1 MRYKIVLQEFSAPL
15 ALSRGNQPTMS
26 SHDSGLPVPQQNDDL
41 SQQLSLSVLVSRL
54 ESLVGR
60 KRISMRAVVEVA
72 GQAALLPALTLLA
85 LMIVSP
91 ISGVPFFSSI
101 SGLVI
106 VLLSTQLLMNKSE
119 LWLPDFLMRRE
130 IPGKRLATAL
140 RWMKRAADFLERF
153 TRGGRLAFLVSD
165 RMLKPRLVICLIA
178 GLCMPIFEI
187 VPFSSTLLAVIVLMF
202 SLSIMTNDGLFVL
215 LGTGMLALVLALALT
230 FGITVAEALD

>member
-1 MRYKIVLQEFSAPL
+1 M
-15 ALSRGNQPTMS
+15 SRHEP
-26 SHDSGLPVPQQNDDL
+26 GLPVPQQNDGL
-41 SQQLSLSVLVSRL
+41 SQQLSLSALVSRL
-54 ESLVGR
+54 ESLVDR
-60 KRISMRAVVEVA
+60 KRVSMRAVVEVA

-106 VLLSTQLLMNKSE
+106 VLLSAQLLMNKRE

-153 TRGGRLAFLVSD
+153 TRGGRLAFLVSGK
-165 RMLKPRLVICLIA
+165 MLKPRLVICLIA

-187 VPFSSTLLAVIVLMF
+187 VPFSSTLLAAIVLMF
-202 SLSIMTNDGLFVL
+202 ALSIMTSDGLFAL
-215 LGTGMLALVLALALT
+215 LGSGMLAIVLALVLT

>member
-1 MRYKIVLQEFSAPL
+1 MPRNDPGI
-15 ALSRGNQPTMS
+15 
-26 SHDSGLPVPQQNDDL
+26 PVPQQEGDPL
-41 SQQLSLSVLVSRL
+41 HELSLSALVSRL
-54 ESLVGR
+54 EILAGGGR
-60 KRISMRAVVEVA
+60 VSMRAIVEVA

-106 VLLSTQLLMNKSE
+106 VLISVQLLMNKRE

-140 RWMKRAADFLERF
+140 RWMRRAADYLERF
-153 TRGGRLAFLVSD
+153 TRTGRLSFLVSSAT
-165 RMLKPRLVICLIA
+165 LKPRLVICLIA
-178 GLCMPIFEI
+178 GLSMPVFEI
-187 VPFSSTLLAVIVLMF
+187 VPFSSTFLAAIVLMF
-202 SLSIMTNDGLFVL
+202 ALSIMTNDGIFVL
-215 LGTGMLALVLALALT
+215 LGSVILALVVFLSLT

>member
-1 MRYKIVLQEFSAPL
+1 M
-15 ALSRGNQPTMS
+15 SR
-26 SHDSGLPVPQQNDDL
+26 HDPGLPVPQQNDDL
-41 SQQLSLSVLVSRL
+41 SQQLSLSALVSRL

-60 KRISMRAVVEVA
+60 ERVSMRAVVEVA
-72 GQAALLPALTLLA
+72 GQAALLPALTLLS

-106 VLLSTQLLMNKSE
+106 VLISVQLLMNKRE

-140 RWMKRAADFLERF
+140 RWMKRAADYLERF
-153 TRGGRLAFLVSD
+153 TRTGRLPYLVSD
-165 RMLKPRLVICLIA
+165 TMLKPRLVICLIA
-178 GLCMPIFEI
+178 GLSMPIFEI
-187 VPFSSTLLAVIVLMF
+187 VPFSSTFLAAIVLMF
-202 SLSIMTNDGLFVL
+202 ALSIMTNDGIFVL
-215 LGTGMLALVLALALT
+215 LGSVILALVVFLALT